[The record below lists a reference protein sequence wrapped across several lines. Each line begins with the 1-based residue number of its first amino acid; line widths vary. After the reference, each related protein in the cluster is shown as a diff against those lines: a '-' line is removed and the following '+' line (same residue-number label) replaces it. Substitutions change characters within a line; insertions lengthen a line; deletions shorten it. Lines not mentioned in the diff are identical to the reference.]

1 MQTKIEF
8 NQLKPNKLKLALEEF
23 KEVVENIEKKMTEE
37 IGEKMINI
45 KNNEAILEYEKTK
58 KIFENKGKDYFFK
71 LFERIFK
78 SELYSFS
85 EYWLEDKKFILKF
98 KGSKGDVIISWK

>member
-1 MQTKIEF
+1 MKDDIDFTE
-8 NQLKPNKLKLALEEF
+8 LKPTKLKKAVDDF

-58 KIFENKGKDYFFK
+58 KIFENKGRDYFLK

-85 EYWLEDKKFILKF
+85 EYWLEDRKYILKF
-98 KGSKGDVIISWK
+98 KGSKGDVIVSWQ